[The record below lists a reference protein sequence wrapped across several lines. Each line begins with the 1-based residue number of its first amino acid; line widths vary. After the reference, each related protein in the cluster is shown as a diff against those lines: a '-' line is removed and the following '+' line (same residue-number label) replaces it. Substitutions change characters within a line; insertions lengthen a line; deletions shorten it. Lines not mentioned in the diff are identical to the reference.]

1 MDTNGI
7 VKGQQEKMIN
17 GYFVSNDKLSNPHNE
32 ENGYSCSTTTLGNP
46 IELIRQ
52 NSYNPSSITTP
63 GHKAN
68 MQRKTSIF
76 SKVKTFFKI

>member
-1 MDTNGI
+1 MDTNVI

-17 GYFVSNDKLSNPHNE
+17 GYFVSNDKLSNPHKG
-32 ENGYSCSTTTLGNP
+32 ENGYSCTTTLGNP

-52 NSYNPSSITTP
+52 NSYNPSNITTP

-76 SKVKTFFKI
+76 SKVKAFFKI